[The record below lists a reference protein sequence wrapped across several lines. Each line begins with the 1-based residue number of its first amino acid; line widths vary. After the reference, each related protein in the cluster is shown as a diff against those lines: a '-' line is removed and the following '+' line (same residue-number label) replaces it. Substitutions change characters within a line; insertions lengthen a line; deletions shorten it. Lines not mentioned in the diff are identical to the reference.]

1 MENMRAKTE
10 QEDASMKR
18 MTAVLASILVICGA
32 AAQAATVNVEG
43 GLIVCIGAEALQSV
57 ADHWRKPGCIFHCLE
72 RSDDEVSDVRARIQ
86 AAGCYG
92 KVSAARFDLERLP
105 YIDNLVNLVIVES
118 GIEVPDSEVQR
129 VLAPYGVAIV

>member
-1 MENMRAKTE
+1 MRKIV
-10 QEDASMKR
+10 QEDTSMKR
-18 MTAVLASILVICGA
+18 IIAILASILVMWGA
-32 AAQAATVNVEG
+32 ATRAATVNVEG
-43 GLIVCIGAEALQSV
+43 GLIVCIGAEALENV
-57 ADHWRKPGCIFHCLE
+57 ADDWKKPGCIFHCLE
-72 RSDDEVSDVRARIQ
+72 TSDDEVSRIRAKIR